1 MMIGGLAFVATLS
14 FEIPFAKLEA
24 MLIGGKYFWIDNLLY
39 WRKIKSIYDTHYNIC
54 INFITAIMGAPTKKT
69 QVPSAR
75 NKLVNLTKK
84 EKVELFPLG
93 KI

>member
-24 MLIGGKYFWIDNLLY
+24 MLIGGKYFWIDNLFY
-39 WRKIKSIYDTHYNIC
+39 WHKFIYDTHYNIC
-54 INFITAIMGAPTKKT
+54 INFITAIMGAPTKKR

-75 NKLVNLTKK
+75 NTEDLNLTKK

-93 KI
+93 KL